1 MILNLKICKLQMTQ
15 YNRFTRSSIKHI
27 DDIKIIGHMKN
38 LERQNTAQS
47 SVTLFMNSLTVIL
60 KENLDINIMMTG
72 VGLRP
77 EERSSIY
84 TMLFDN
90 ISKTIYA
97 IDKYNPSIIFEVK
110 PTLN

>member
-1 MILNLKICKLQMTQ
+1 
-15 YNRFTRSSIKHI
+15 
-27 DDIKIIGHMKN
+27 
-38 LERQNTAQS
+38 
-47 SVTLFMNSLTVIL
+47 MNAVIVIL
-60 KENLDINIMMTG
+60 KDNFDFNIMMTG

-90 ISKTIYA
+90 NSKTIYT
-97 IDKYNPSIIFEVK
+97 IDRYDPSIIFEVK